1 MIGLKGG
8 RAVTERSRIELALP
22 AHLLA
27 LMAHELRRQGWEL
40 RSDIGAYLNN
50 AAVLPLT
57 GLDDLRVS
65 LLAKKIDDTAK
76 AMLHELAPDDAR
88 QGLLAVA
95 QFVAMLV
102 DEAVFDDARNP
113 AVLTALLLL
122 DEAREDPGKDEPD
135 WAYDEARL
143 QRLARPLLTR
153 TRLLGLY
160 CRQAVAASI

>member
-1 MIGLKGG
+1 MIGRGPV
-8 RAVTERSRIELALP
+8 AVTERSRIELALP

-40 RSDIGAYLNN
+40 RADVGTYLNN

-65 LLAKKIDDTAK
+65 LLAKKIDDMAK

-88 QGLLAVA
+88 PGLLAVA

-102 DEAVFDDARNP
+102 DEAVFEDARNP

-122 DEAREDPGKDEPD
+122 DEAREDPEWD
-135 WAYDEARL
+135 WGEIALKRRARTL
-143 QRLARPLLTR
+143 RNRAS
-153 TRLLGLY
+153 LLGLY
-160 CRQAVAASI
+160 CR